1 MELLVLRLVFPPLTV
16 LAVGWAQHRLGH
28 TRSGQLVGLPL
39 TSGPFLLVLLW
50 AHGVSAATVAA
61 QGVLAGQLL
70 VTAFVIGY
78 GRLTATRYRPLL
90 AVTVV
95 AIAVLALAAL
105 TRVWLNQA
113 SWTTG
118 LVVIPVALL
127 ALACWPASPAA
138 ARPLVPLPALNVPG
152 LAGRAALTGALV
164 AALVASAP
172 VLGASLAGVLA
183 ALPLVVAVVAPG
195 THAQV
200 GGAAARDMLR
210 GTLAVVPGTAAFAV
224 VLALTLSLL
233 TTAAS
238 FGLALVVM
246 ALINGLVAHADKFGR
261 VASAGS
267 QVDSVSRTT

>member
-1 MELLVLRLVFPPLTV
+1 
-16 LAVGWAQHRLGH
+16 
-28 TRSGQLVGLPL
+28 
-39 TSGPFLLVLLW
+39 VLLW

-172 VLGASLAGVLA
+172 
-183 ALPLVVAVVAPG
+183 LVVAVVAPG

-200 GGAAARDMLR
+200 GEAAARDMLR